1 MSNLN
6 TISAHELSQISTCE
20 YAEALPREQ
29 FVDYVIRQ
37 MWPQMPRMVGPA
49 FTVKCGKGDHLSLH
63 AAIYQA
69 NAGDVLVVETD
80 GAFATTG
87 GNVCAIAQQRGI
99 KGMIIDGLIRDLAEI
114 REMKFPVYARGVIP
128 IPAKKEQI
136 FPFNHSIKC
145 GGVRVNGGDI
155 VVADEDGIAIIPVTE
170 LLHVYKAGKARTE
183 ADAALNLS
191 QWQAQHQK
199 KINSKLQELG
209 YGER

>member
-1 MSNLN
+1 MSTLN
-6 TISAHELSQISTCE
+6 TISVQELSQISTCE

-37 MWPQMPRMVGPA
+37 MWPQMPRIVGPA

-80 GAFATTG
+80 GVFATTG

-114 REMKFPVYARGVIP
+114 REMKFPVYARGVMP
-128 IPAKKEQI
+128 KPAKKEQI
-136 FPFNHSIKC
+136 YPFNQTIIC
-145 GGVRVNGGDI
+145 GGVRVNAGDI
-155 VVADEDGIAIIPVTE
+155 IVADEDGIAVIPATI
-170 LLHVYKAGKARTE
+170 LSQVYQAGKARTE
-183 ADAALNLS
+183 ADAAMNLTE
-191 QWQAQHQK
+191 WQAQHQK